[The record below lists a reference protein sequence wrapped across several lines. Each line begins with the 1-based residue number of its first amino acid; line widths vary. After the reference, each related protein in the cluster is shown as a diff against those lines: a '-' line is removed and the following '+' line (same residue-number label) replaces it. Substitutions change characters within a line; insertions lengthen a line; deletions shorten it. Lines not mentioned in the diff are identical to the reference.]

1 MIPTVYESPRP
12 CWAAHARLR
21 RFLPVPVIA
30 VVTLMTGCEGDAESP
45 APSRTAD
52 ATLSAADRDASLD
65 AIERWLAAGRADNA
79 ETVARSLASRL
90 PDDPV
95 VAAAL
100 GRTLLMRS
108 GEIREAFGEAPAS
121 AIAAD
126 AATALTRAV
135 DGGAGDVETRRNLGL
150 ALEGAGR
157 LDAAIEAYRRIDTTD
172 PVARLYLGLALLR
185 ADRAEEAATVLAR
198 LSRDRPDDAFVLAA
212 LAETSFRA
220 GDAELAF
227 ERLDAAVRLAPDEP
241 GIRIRRAA
249 LLRRAG
255 RIRLAVESLAALPP
269 EVRERRDVAQEL
281 TAGWLALDRPAEAG
295 ETWAAVARRSPED
308 LVAAIEAARCFD
320 AAGRTEDAE
329 AWLRIA
335 EDTAPGDP
343 RVVQARLELSRPD
356 DRPDS

>member
-1 MIPTVYESPRP
+1 
-12 CWAAHARLR
+12 
-21 RFLPVPVIA
+21 LPVPA
-30 VVTLMTGCEGDAESP
+30 VAIVMLMTACDGDTEPPSP
-45 APSRTAD
+45 ARPPGT
-52 ATLSAADRDASLD
+52 TLSAADRDASLD

-95 VAAAL
+95 VDAAL

-108 GEIREAFGEAPAS
+108 GEIREAFGEAAAS

-126 AATALTRAV
+126 AATALKRAE
-135 DGGAGDVETRRNLGL
+135 DGGKIDAETRRNLGL

-157 LDAAIEAYRRIDTTD
+157 LDAAIEAYRRVDTSD
-172 PVARLYLGLALLR
+172 PIARLYLGLALLR
-185 ADRAEEAATVLAR
+185 ADRPEAAADILETLAR
-198 LSRDRPDDAFVLAA
+198 ERPDDAFVLAA
-212 LAETSFRA
+212 LAETSFRT
-220 GDAELAF
+220 GESQIAF

-255 RIRLAVESLAALPP
+255 RVRLAVESLAALPAA
-269 EVRERRDVAQEL
+269 VRERRDVTQEL
-281 TAGWLALDRPAEAG
+281 AAGWLALDRPGDAG
-295 ETWAAVARRSPED
+295 ETWAARARHDPED
-308 LVAAIEAARCFD
+308 LAAAIEAARCFD
-320 AAGRTEDAE
+320 AASRTEDAE

-343 RVVQARLELSRPD
+343 RVVRARADLARPGD
-356 DRPDS
+356 HPDS